1 MWWFE
6 RPFRFKSHFS
16 ETVNVDTI
24 KFPMK
29 KTPVMFSSSLKHRD
43 DSRLYSSIYSCSRWC
58 VSHGKVLFSS
68 EREDGWE
75 LSAWPPYR
83 MFTKCPITW
92 SISWHSYWLPVER
105 LFVWV
110 TAGEKLHVFPVICVK
125 TGVSSGDLER
135 EQIINMHLIILLQN
149 NVKSSVIW
157 SVYWASSVI

>member
-1 MWWFE
+1 MDSLQTFNQVSTLFFGSTL
-6 RPFRFKSHFS
+6 RCDDLKDLFCSNHISARHLS
-16 ETVNVDTI
+16 VNVDTI
-24 KFPMK
+24 KFPLK

-43 DSRLYSSIYSCSRWC
+43 DSRLYFSIYSCSRWC

-83 MFTKCPITW
+83 MFTKCPVTW

-110 TAGEKLHVFPVICVK
+110 TAGEKLHVFPVICV
-125 TGVSSGDLER
+125 
-135 EQIINMHLIILLQN
+135 
-149 NVKSSVIW
+149 
-157 SVYWASSVI
+157 